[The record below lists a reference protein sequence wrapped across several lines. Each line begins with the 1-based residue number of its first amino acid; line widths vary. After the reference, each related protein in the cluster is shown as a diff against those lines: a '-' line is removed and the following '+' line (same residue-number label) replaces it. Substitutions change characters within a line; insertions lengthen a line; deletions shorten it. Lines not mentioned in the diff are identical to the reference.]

1 MANKTKKTLLWMSI
15 ISLLL
20 LSAVAVTYRSTSVVV
35 ERIIA
40 DHQLVRVNNR
50 VDATEIWLDQQ
61 MRILDAAADSIPY
74 PQLGN
79 NQATLD
85 PLRMAMRAGHFSDV
99 YIGMTDGSIIDGAG
113 WEPPF
118 DYDTRVRPWYREAVN
133 AGKTSFT
140 TPYIDMVTREFVI
153 ALVTPLYHQGQF
165 VGVMSADTILDS
177 LVKTLLATKIGETGY
192 LFVALK
198 DGTILIHPNQNYV
211 MKASLQE
218 IEPTLSNIGGTF
230 SLQREGTIHYQGEGQ
245 DNLLAYKQISN
256 TDWYLCTTIPVKEA
270 YGQLRKTTL
279 LFAAEILLKVLGGLA
294 ILTLLGVGGSGVL
307 LFVSSKRYQSAIQDH
322 VDQISGISAD
332 LSWNIRKRRE
342 VETRYKTLFNVAND
356 AILIS
361 KEMTIIECNDKASDL
376 FGGDRYSL
384 IGRNELDL
392 FPDIQPDGGSS
403 EETART
409 ILDQAIAGRQQYYE
423 WTFRRLD
430 GSEFP
435 AEVSLKTLR
444 LNKEELVLTSI
455 RDISKRVF
463 AERQLLQNQKMAAM
477 GEMLGAIAH
486 QWRQPL
492 NILSTYIASLQA
504 AYINRAIDKPFVET
518 LVKNTNIQVQFM
530 SKTIDD
536 FRNFFKP
543 SKSKQPFDVLKALN
557 HAIKLVAPRL
567 KQSEFNISVRVD
579 ADAAEFVTNGYQS
592 EFVHVMMNLVS
603 NAKDAIEE
611 CLRAMDDPHPG
622 EIVIEVLTV
631 ADDIVLHVKDNGC
644 GIADHH
650 LAHIFSPYFTT
661 KGTQSGTGIG
671 LYMAKMMIEQEMNG
685 HISAT
690 SSEYGT
696 IMTVRLPQYYPPE
709 VTHA

>member
-1 MANKTKKTLLWMSI
+1 MANKTKKILVWMSI
-15 ISLLL
+15 LSLLL
-20 LSAVAVTYRSTSVVV
+20 LTGVAITYRSTSVVV
-35 ERIIA
+35 DRIIA

-61 MRILDAAADSIPY
+61 MRILNAAADSIPY
-74 PQLGN
+74 GALGTN
-79 NQATLD
+79 EATLD

-99 YIGMTDGSIIDGAG
+99 YIGLADGSIIDGAG
-113 WEPPF
+113 WFPPEE
-118 DYDTRVRPWYREAVN
+118 YDTRVRPWYVEAVN

-140 TPYIDMVTREFVI
+140 TPYIDMVTQEFVI
-153 ALVTPLYHQGQF
+153 ALVTPLYHQGKF

-198 DGTILIHPNQNYV
+198 DGTILIHPNQDYV
-211 MKASLQE
+211 MKTSLQT
-218 IEPTLSNIGGTF
+218 IEPALSDIAGTF
-230 SLQREGTIHYQGEGQ
+230 AMQREGTIHYPGNDQ

-294 ILTLLGVGGSGVL
+294 ILTLVGVGGSGVL
-307 LFVSSKRYQSAIQDH
+307 LFISNKRYESAMQHH
-322 VDQISGISAD
+322 VDELSGIHAD
-332 LSWNIRKRRE
+332 LRWNISKRRE

-356 AILIS
+356 AILVS

-392 FPDIQPDGGSS
+392 FPDIQPGGGNS

-409 ILDQAIAGRQQYYE
+409 ILDQAIDGQQRYYE

-444 LNKEELVLTSI
+444 LHKEELVLTSI
-455 RDISKRVF
+455 RDVSKRVF

-518 LVKNTNIQVQFM
+518 LVKNANTQVQFM

-536 FRNFFKP
+536 FRNFYKP
-543 SKSKQPFDVLKALN
+543 SKSKQPFDVLEAVN
-557 HAIKLVAPRL
+557 HAIKLLAPRL
-567 KQSEFNISVRVD
+567 KQAGHIIEVRVD
-579 ADAAEFVTNGYQS
+579 ATASGLITNGFQS
-592 EFVHVMMNLVS
+592 EFVHVMMNLLS
-603 NAKDAIEE
+603 NAKEAIEDRFRTDSE
-611 CLRAMDDPHPG
+611 LQKG
-622 EIVIEVLTV
+622 EIVVTLT
-631 ADDIVLHVKDNGC
+631 ADQSDIILHVQDNGC
-644 GIADHH
+644 GISKQH
-650 LAHIFSPYFTT
+650 LGHIFSPYFTT

-671 LYMAKMMIEQEMNG
+671 LYMSKMMIEQEMNG
-685 HISAT
+685 RISVQ
-690 SSEYGT
+690 SSETGT
-696 IMTVRLPQYYPPE
+696 VMTIHLPRFSSHE

>member
-1 MANKTKKTLLWMSI
+1 MVNKTKKTLLWMGI
-15 ISLLL
+15 LSLLL

-35 ERIIA
+35 DRIIA
-40 DHQLVRVNNR
+40 GHQLVRVNNR

-74 PQLGN
+74 GALSN
-79 NQATLD
+79 NDATLD

-99 YIGMTDGSIIDGAG
+99 YIGQTNGSIIDGAG
-113 WEPPF
+113 WNPPPE
-118 DYDTRVRPWYREAVN
+118 YDTRVRPWYIEALK

-140 TPYIDMVTREFVI
+140 TPYIDMVTQEFVI
-153 ALVTPLYHQGQF
+153 ALVTPLYHQGKF

-177 LVKTLLATKIGETGY
+177 LVKTLLATKIGETGF

-198 DGTILIHPNQNYV
+198 DGTILIHPNQDYV
-211 MKASLQE
+211 MKTSLQS
-218 IEPTLSNIGGTF
+218 IEPALTDIAATF
-230 SLQREGTIHYQGEGQ
+230 STQNEGTIHYSGKGQ

-294 ILTLLGVGGSGVL
+294 ILTLLGVGGSGAL
-307 LFVSSKRYQSAIQDH
+307 LFISNKRYQSAIQEH
-322 VDQISGISAD
+322 VDQISGINAD
-332 LSWNIRKRRE
+332 LRWNISKRRE

-392 FPDIQPDGGSS
+392 FPDIQPGGGKS

-409 ILDQAIAGRQQYYE
+409 ILDQAVAGQQQYYE

-435 AEVSLKTLR
+435 AEVSLKALR
-444 LNKEELVLTSI
+444 LHKEELVLTSI

-504 AYINRAIDKPFVET
+504 AHINRAIDKPFVDT
-518 LVKNTNIQVQFM
+518 LVKNANDQVQFM

-543 SKSKQPFDVLKALN
+543 SKSKQSFDVLAAVN
-557 HAIKLVAPRL
+557 HAIKLIAPRL
-567 KQSEFNISVRVD
+567 KQSEHRILIQVD
-579 ADAAEFVTNGYQS
+579 ASASELIAYGYQS
-592 EFVHVMMNLVS
+592 EFVHVMMNLLS
-603 NAKDAIEE
+603 NAKEAIEE
-611 CLRAMDDPHPG
+611 RFSADREVQKGQITVQLANHQE
-622 EIVIEVLTV
+622 EIVLC
-631 ADDIVLHVKDNGC
+631 VKDNGC
-644 GIADHH
+644 GIDSQH
-650 LAHIFSPYFTT
+650 LGHIFSPYFTT

-685 HISAT
+685 CIAVN
-690 SSEYGT
+690 SSERGT
-696 IMTVRLPQYYPPE
+696 AMTIHLPQFSSRE

>member
-1 MANKTKKTLLWMSI
+1 MANKTKKIMLWMGI
-15 ISLLL
+15 LSLLL
-20 LSAVAVTYRSTSVVV
+20 LTGVAITYRSTSVVV
-35 ERIIA
+35 ERVIA

-74 PQLGN
+74 GQLGLN
-79 NQATLD
+79 DRTLD

-99 YIGMTDGSIIDGAG
+99 YIGLANGSIIDGAG
-113 WEPPF
+113 WAPPNG
-118 DYDTRVRPWYREAVN
+118 YDTRVRPWYIEAVR

-140 TPYIDMVTREFVI
+140 TPYVDMVTLEFVI

-165 VGVMSADTILDS
+165 VGVLSADTILDS

-192 LFVALK
+192 LFVASK
-198 DGTILIHPNQNYV
+198 DGTILIHPNQDYV
-211 MKASLQE
+211 MKTSLQE
-218 IEPTLSNIGGTF
+218 IEPDLLDIAATF
-230 SLQREGTIHYQGEGQ
+230 AMQREGTIHYSANDR

-256 TDWYLCTTIPVKEA
+256 TDWYLCTTIPVDEA

-307 LFVSSKRYQSAIQDH
+307 LFISNKRYESAIQEH
-322 VDQISGISAD
+322 VDQISGIHAD
-332 LSWNIRKRRE
+332 LRWNISKRRE

-356 AILIS
+356 AILVS

-392 FPDIQPDGGSS
+392 FPDIQPGGGKS

-409 ILDQAIAGRQQYYE
+409 ILDQAVAGQQQYYE

-430 GSEFP
+430 GTEFP

-444 LNKEELVLTSI
+444 LHKEELVLTSI

-504 AYINRAIDKPFVET
+504 AYINRTIDKLFVET
-518 LVKNTNIQVQFM
+518 LVKNANAQVQFM

-543 SKSKQPFDVLKALN
+543 SKSKQPFNVLEAVN
-557 HAIKLVAPRL
+557 HAIKLLAPRL
-567 KQSEFNISVRVD
+567 KMSIHDIGVRVD
-579 ADAAEFVTNGYQS
+579 APATELVTNGYQS
-592 EFVHVMMNLVS
+592 EFVHVMMNLLN
-603 NAKDAIEE
+603 NAKEAIEDRFSYDNQ
-611 CLRAMDDPHPG
+611 LQKGD
-622 EIVIEVLTV
+622 IVVALTV
-631 ADDIVLHVKDNGC
+631 EQDKIVLHVRDNGC
-644 GIADHH
+644 GISKQH
-650 LAHIFSPYFTT
+650 LGHIFSPYFTT

-671 LYMAKMMIEQEMNG
+671 LYMSKMMIEQEMNG
-685 HISAT
+685 RIAVQ
-690 SSEYGT
+690 SSETGT
-696 IMTVRLPQYYPPE
+696 VMTIHLPRFISHE
-709 VTHA
+709 VAHA